1 MRDLYTES
9 MALSL
14 NGKEYHITEQG
25 KATLSQAGGATVSVT
40 DVPNSA
46 LAGLESGLLFKSL
59 KIRLS
64 TMPDDELVS
73 VFTLN
78 ADFSFSGLKTPRIKI
93 EKGNDD
99 PDASFMLKIGFIG
112 ETVTAMHSLFR
123 QHAGN

>member
-1 MRDLYTES
+1 M
-9 MALSL
+9 
-14 NGKEYHITEQG
+14 
-25 KATLSQAGGATVSVT
+25 T

-99 PDASFMLKIGFIG
+99 PDASFMLKIGFLE
-112 ETVTAMHSLFR
+112 ETVAAMHSLFR

>member
-25 KATLSQAGGATVSVT
+25 KATLSQAGGATVSMT

-64 TMPDDELVS
+64 TMPDE
-73 VFTLN
+73 
-78 ADFSFSGLKTPRIKI
+78 
-93 EKGNDD
+93 
-99 PDASFMLKIGFIG
+99 SFMLKIGFIE